1 MSASAPAPSRLAL
14 GIALATVYVIWGSTY
29 LAIRIA
35 VQGLPPFAGAAL
47 RFWAAGAILLLL
59 AVGQGHPRPQRRQV
73 IGASIVG
80 LCFLLGGN
88 GGIVWA
94 EQYLSSGVAALI
106 QATTPLWVLIVE
118 AMLPGGSRPSWVS
131 ALGTALGFGG
141 VGLLIWPSLSGDHH
155 GSLVAE
161 VVLLGAALSW
171 AAGTILGRR
180 VAVPASALYNTGV
193 ANVVGAT
200 ALGALAAAQ
209 GEWGRVV
216 WAQVPA
222 SAWWATAYLTI
233 FGSCIGFSA
242 VTWLVRNA
250 KPHVATTY
258 AFVNPAVAVLLG
270 AVFLSEPLTTP
281 TVAGAALIV
290 GAVAMVILGG
300 RKPGV
305 AQAPASRVVTGD
317 PG

>member
-1 MSASAPAPSRLAL
+1 LAVAL
-14 GIALATVYVIWGSTY
+14 GTVYIIWGSTY

-35 VQGLPPFAGAAL
+35 VQGLPPFLGAAI

-59 AVGQGHPRPQRRQV
+59 AATQGHPRPDRRQV
-73 IGASIVG
+73 LGASVVG

-118 AMLPGGSRPSWVS
+118 ALLPGGSRPTWASS
-131 ALGTALGFGG
+131 LGTALGFAG
-141 VGLLIWPSLSGDHH
+141 VGLLIWPSLMGDAH
-155 GSLVAE
+155 GSLLAE
-161 VVLLGAALSW
+161 IVLLGAALSW

-180 VAVPASALYNTGV
+180 LTVPASGLYNTGV
-193 ANVVGAT
+193 ANVMGAT
-200 ALGALAAAQ
+200 ALGILAASQ
-209 GEWGRVV
+209 GEWGRIT
-216 WAQVPA
+216 WSQVPS
-222 SAWWATAYLTI
+222 SAWWATAYLTV
-233 FGSCIGFSA
+233 FGSCIAFTA

-270 AVFLSEPLTTP
+270 AVFLHEPLTTP

-290 GAVAMVILGG
+290 GAVAMVILGS
-300 RKPGV
+300 RRL
-305 AQAPASRVVTGD
+305 APSKASPAKVVTGD
-317 PG
+317 LV

>member
-1 MSASAPAPSRLAL
+1 MNAAPSAPSRLTLGLAL
-14 GIALATVYVIWGSTY
+14 GTVYLIWGSTY

-35 VQGLPPFAGAAL
+35 VQGLPPFIGSAL
-47 RFWAAGAILLLL
+47 RFWVAGAILLAIAFL
-59 AVGQGHPRPQRRQV
+59 QGHPRPERRQ
-73 IGASIVG
+73 ILGAAVVG

-94 EQYLSSGVAALI
+94 EQYLSSGMAALI

-118 AMLPGGSRPSWVS
+118 ALLPGGSKPTWVS
-131 ALGTALGFGG
+131 ALGTALGFAG
-141 VGLLIWPSLSGDHH
+141 VGMLIWPSLQGGSH
-155 GSLVAE
+155 GSLVAQ

-180 VAVPASALYNTGV
+180 LSVPSSGLYNTGL
-193 ANVVGAT
+193 ANVAGAT
-200 ALGALAAAQ
+200 ALAVLAASQ

-216 WAQVPA
+216 WSQVPA
-222 SAWWATAYLTI
+222 SAWWATAYLTV
-233 FGSCIGFSA
+233 FGSCIGFTA

-270 AVFLSEPLTTP
+270 AVFLAEPLTTP
-281 TVAGAALIV
+281 TVAGAGLIV
-290 GAVAMVILGG
+290 GAVAMVILGSR
-300 RKPGV
+300 RKEAV
-305 AQAPASRVVTGD
+305 RVPRVGTGELA
-317 PG
+317 